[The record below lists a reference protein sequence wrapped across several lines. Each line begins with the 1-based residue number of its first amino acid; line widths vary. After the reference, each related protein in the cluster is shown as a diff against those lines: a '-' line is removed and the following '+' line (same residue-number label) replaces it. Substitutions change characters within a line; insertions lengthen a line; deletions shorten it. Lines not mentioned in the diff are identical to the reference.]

1 MKTTFKLTVLLM
13 SLFITQYITAQST
26 STGIQIKDLEMP
38 SAPAL
43 TLLDQS
49 ATTIETPQNIQAL
62 TTTLMNSIGNN
73 NVGFEINPY
82 MLLKERKSFYDY
94 YNVVKDKKTNNYIHD
109 GYFSSIYKSL
119 SISVAKVKKDTTTSF
134 SIGVRT
140 NLIRLL
146 DHEED
151 FNKKFT
157 EIDKKFAKINSLK
170 TFNELNARSNRDDYK
185 YLKNVILKNNNRTLK
200 ALFEDLSNEKLDQ
213 IDIIDTSKSLSSDDS
228 TLLSLAN
235 IDSNQLADLNKR
247 RDKNETF
254 PQMITRY
261 KSYKDLS
268 EKTDKEIA
276 DIYKEEDAFKKEFP
290 TQLAIIQGQITKPL
304 FSLDAAAAYSHIY
317 KGNNYSEGQMGKF
330 GAWSTANLNVKLQD
344 DNKFYFSLYGYGRY
358 IKDNAFLDTT
368 TNKYTTTEY
377 FDIGGKGEFEFHKLS
392 VAYEYVHR
400 TKEVDNYRSVGSI
413 KFKYSDTITLNG
425 GFGKNFQ
432 KTDNQVAFLG
442 ISWGIESGNNFDTT
456 TK

>member
-1 MKTTFKLTVLLM
+1 MKTTLKLTVLLM

-62 TTTLMNSIGNN
+62 TTTLINSIGNN

-94 YNVVKDKKTNNYIHD
+94 YNVVKDKKTNNYKHD

-119 SISVAKVKKDTTTSF
+119 SISVAKVKKDSTTSF
-134 SIGVRT
+134 SFGVRT
-140 NLIRLL
+140 NLIRLM
-146 DHEED
+146 DHEKE
-151 FNKKFT
+151 FNEKFNDIEKKF
-157 EIDKKFAKINSLK
+157 EKVNAIK
-170 TFNELNARSNRDDYK
+170 TVNELKIRSDIDDYK
-185 YLKNVILKNNNRTLK
+185 TLRDITLNRDIVKILFDELSTKELDKMDKINTLTLTIEDNSLLSRAQITPRQLEDLIRHKNN
-200 ALFEDLSNEKLDQ
+200 
-213 IDIIDTSKSLSSDDS
+213 
-228 TLLSLAN
+228 
-235 IDSNQLADLNKR
+235 
-247 RDKNETF
+247 NETF
-254 PQMITRY
+254 PQLIARY
-261 KSYKDLS
+261 KSYRVFS
-268 EKTDKEIA
+268 EKNDEEIA
-276 DIYKEEDAFKKEFP
+276 TIYKREDALVKDFLLDVNA
-290 TQLAIIQGQITKPL
+290 TQISITKPL
-304 FSLDAAAAYSHIY
+304 FTLDAAAAYSHIY

-344 DNKFYFSLYGYGRY
+344 DNKCYLSLYGYGRY
-358 IKDNAFLDTT
+358 IKDNAYLDTT

-377 FDIGGKGEFEFHKLS
+377 FDIGVKGEFEFHKLS

-413 KFKYSDTITLNG
+413 KYKYNDTITLTG